1 MKKFFVILCCAL
13 ALPMMGQD
21 HVQKQILIQLAK
33 GGEPQ
38 EVVSEVH
45 AQLGSVL
52 NFRWKESIS
61 QPMRVHLFTWE
72 WEGIS
77 EDEVLRF
84 CQKLSMVQAAQFNH
98 LLEDRLTPNDPIFG
112 NQWHHIDP
120 QDNDIDSELAWDIT
134 TGGLTPLGDEI
145 VACIVET
152 QGSKWDQEDILPN
165 HWVNSQEIAG
175 NGIDDDN
182 NGYVDDYDGWN
193 VSNNTDNFSNGNH
206 GTQVSSMIGSKGNNG
221 IGVAGVNWDVKLMQV
236 QMGGISEANAIAAY
250 TYPLVMRQLYNST
263 NGAQGAFVVVTNSS
277 WGVDNAAANNY
288 PLWCAMYDTLGH
300 YGILSCAATANNN
313 VNVDNVGDMPTTCP
327 SDYLISVTA
336 TNNSDVRTFSGYGTT
351 HIDLGAP
358 GESVMMAGNNG
369 YSASSG
375 TSFASPCVAGAVAL
389 MYSAPCQSLA
399 QIAHANPSEAA
410 AMVKNYILSGVDP
423 VNNLVGEVL
432 TGGRLNVN
440 NSLNLILGQCV
451 TGDCPAPFSISDLP
465 VPASADRMI
474 TWSSIGS
481 GPFEIQYR
489 VQGDLNWSSVT
500 NIQEQSVTLNNL
512 MFCSNYEYQLRT
524 ICDTLMSDWSSL
536 QYFTTDGCCVN
547 PTYINVTNTQ
557 SDLAVIAWNPVL
569 AASGYTILLIQGT
582 SVIGTYETDQTT
594 IAFDGLM
601 ACTPY
606 TASVSSICVDNGSP
620 VGSVAFTTLGCATCQ
635 EVTTCD
641 AGTNDASGEWIA
653 NVTVANINNSTA
665 SDGGYGD
672 YTGVT
677 TDMILGQTYTIS
689 VTPGFGGFS
698 YNEYCKAWMDWNG
711 DGDWTADELIFDP
724 GLASTSTVTGSFAV
738 PNDATL
744 GSVRLR
750 VGMTY
755 YGLFGTGEV
764 PEPCGTYSYG
774 EFEDY
779 CVQLSETNAVQEVGV
794 ASIQCYPN
802 PARDAVQWRGKGVQS
817 ILCFDATGK
826 CMGNWNVN
834 GEQSGSIDVSQWNNG
849 LYWLQW
855 QTTSGVNQSKIV
867 VSGE

>member
-1 MKKFFVILCCAL
+1 
-13 ALPMMGQD
+13 
-21 HVQKQILIQLAK
+21 
-33 GGEPQ
+33 
-38 EVVSEVH
+38 
-45 AQLGSVL
+45 
-52 NFRWKESIS
+52 
-61 QPMRVHLFTWE
+61 
-72 WEGIS
+72 
-77 EDEVLRF
+77 
-84 CQKLSMVQAAQFNH
+84 
-98 LLEDRLTPNDPIFG
+98 
-112 NQWHHIDP
+112 
-120 QDNDIDSELAWDIT
+120 
-134 TGGLTPLGDEI
+134 
-145 VACIVET
+145 
-152 QGSKWDQEDILPN
+152 
-165 HWVNSQEIAG
+165 
-175 NGIDDDN
+175 
-182 NGYVDDYDGWN
+182 
-193 VSNNTDNFSNGNH
+193 
-206 GTQVSSMIGSKGNNG
+206 
-221 IGVAGVNWDVKLMQV
+221 
-236 QMGGISEANAIAAY
+236 
-250 TYPLVMRQLYNST
+250 
-263 NGAQGAFVVVTNSS
+263 
-277 WGVDNAAANNY
+277 
-288 PLWCAMYDTLGH
+288 
-300 YGILSCAATANNN
+300 
-313 VNVDNVGDMPTTCP
+313 
-327 SDYLISVTA
+327 
-336 TNNSDVRTFSGYGTT
+336 
-351 HIDLGAP
+351 
-358 GESVMMAGNNG
+358 
-369 YSASSG
+369 
-375 TSFASPCVAGAVAL
+375 
-389 MYSAPCQSLA
+389 
-399 QIAHANPSEAA
+399 
-410 AMVKNYILSGVDP
+410 
-423 VNNLVGEVL
+423 LVGEVL

-500 NIQEQSVTLNNL
+500 DIQEQSVTLNNL

-779 CVQLSETNAVQEVGV
+779 CVQLSVTNAVQEVGV